1 MKLVILDGY
10 TLNPG
15 DLSFDK
21 LNQLAEVTVYD
32 RTPPELVVERI
43 GDAEFILT
51 NKVIITE
58 EIIKATSLKYIGLMS
73 TGVNVVDP
81 EIARKYGIVV
91 TNIPAYSTDAVA
103 QFTFA
108 LILNMC
114 HHVADHSRGVYEGE
128 WTNSKDFCYWNY
140 PLIELKGK
148 TMGII
153 GYGAIGQ
160 ATAKIATAF
169 GLNVIF
175 HNRSKKPESDNCKQV
190 SLENLLANSDIISL
204 HCPYTKE
211 TEEIINARTI
221 AQMKDGVTLI
231 NTSRG
236 ALLNEQ
242 DTADALIN
250 GKIAYLGVDVVSV
263 EPIKE
268 DNPLLKAPNCCI
280 TPHIAWAAVETRQR
294 LLDTLLGNLN
304 GYLNQTPQ
312 NVVN

>member
-51 NKVIITE
+51 NKVLITE
-58 EIIKATSLKYIGLMS
+58 EIINATSLKYIGLMS

-140 PLIELKGK
+140 PLLELQGR

-204 HCPYTKE
+204 HCPFTTE
-211 TEEIINARTI
+211 THEMINKVTI

-250 GKIAYLGVDVVSV
+250 GKISYLGVDVVSV

-294 LLDTLLGNLN
+294 LLDTLIGNLN